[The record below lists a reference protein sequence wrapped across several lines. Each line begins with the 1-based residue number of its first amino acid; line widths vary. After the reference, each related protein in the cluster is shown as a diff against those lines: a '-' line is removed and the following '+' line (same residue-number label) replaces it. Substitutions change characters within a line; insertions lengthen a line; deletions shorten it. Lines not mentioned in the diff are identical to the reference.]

1 LKIKRRNKKNDQKFE
16 KKETISFI
24 LKRRW
29 KRKRKRRWKRKRKRR
44 WKQGNWRFVLS
55 IGEYVNSIH
64 GQ

>member
-29 KRKRKRRWKRKRKRR
+29 KRKRKRRWKQR
-44 WKQGNWRFVLS
+44 NWRFVLS